1 VLFLLHGRDQTVH
14 KREVPLKI
22 AVSGKGGTGKTTFSA
37 LIALALAERGE
48 HVIAIDADSNSN
60 LAYALGIPEPESIIP
75 LSEMN
80 DLIKERT
87 GAEKGKY
94 GVYFKMNPRVDDI
107 PEKYHTEARGVKL
120 LTMGSVTAAGGGCVC
135 PEYVLIKNLVAH
147 MLLNRDETLILD
159 MEAGLE
165 HFGRGVTA
173 SVDVLIIIVNPDVVS
188 TVTAGRVFK
197 LASDLGI
204 KHIFAVGNRV
214 ENDGDRA
221 FIQERTPVEVI
232 GFIPH
237 MAQFNALMRAGESL
251 YTDEA
256 KADIRII
263 INGLKEIKNG

>member
-1 VLFLLHGRDQTVH
+1 M
-14 KREVPLKI
+14 KI

-37 LIALALAERGE
+37 LIALALAEKGE
-48 HVIAIDADSNSN
+48 HVIAIDADSNAN
-60 LAYALGIPEPESIIP
+60 LAYALGVSEPEKIVP

-107 PEKYHTEARGVKL
+107 PDKYHNEAGGVRL

-147 MLLNRDETLILD
+147 LLLNRDETLILD

-173 SVDVLIIIVNPDVVS
+173 SVDVLIVIVNPDVVS
-188 TVTAGRVFK
+188 TVTAERVVK
-197 LASDLGI
+197 LAGDLGI
-204 KHIFAVGNRV
+204 KNILAVGNRV
-214 ENDGDRA
+214 QTEEDRK
-221 FIQERTPVEVI
+221 FINERSDIEVV
-232 GFIPH
+232 GFIPFIS
-237 MAQFNALMRAGESL
+237 QFNDLQRMGQNI
-251 YTDEA
+251 YTSEV
-256 KADIRII
+256 KNDIEII
-263 INGLKEIKNG
+263 VKHLEEIKNG